1 MPIRH
6 SIRRVGET
14 PQPLNEGE
22 LESEALLENMI
33 VAAPEMLST
42 EWMIIG
48 RQEDTG
54 HGGRID
60 LLALAPDGGLI
71 LIELK
76 RSKNSP

>member
-1 MPIRH
+1 
-6 SIRRVGET
+6 
-14 PQPLNEGE
+14 
-22 LESEALLENMI
+22 MI